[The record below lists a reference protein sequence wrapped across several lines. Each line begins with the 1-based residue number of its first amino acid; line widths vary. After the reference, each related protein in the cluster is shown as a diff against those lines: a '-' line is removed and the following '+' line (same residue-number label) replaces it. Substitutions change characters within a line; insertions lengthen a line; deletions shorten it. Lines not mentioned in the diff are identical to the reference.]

1 MSGKQRDIMKSKVN
15 LGIVGAGYWG
25 PNLARNFYQNP
36 EASLKCICDVR
47 DERIFYIR
55 KIFPAIPTTKNFQDV
70 LNDSEIDAVVIALPV
85 EDHFRFT
92 KEVLLARK
100 HALVEKP
107 LALTVAECEELIDI
121 SEKNELILM
130 VGHTFEYN
138 AAVNRVRE
146 FIKNGDLGDIY
157 YIYSQRLN
165 LGRVRQ
171 DINAMWNLAPH
182 DVSIILHWLEEEPVG
197 VSAKG
202 YTYLQEELEDVVY
215 MNLDFQSGTSAHIHV
230 SWLDPNKVRKMT
242 IVGSKK
248 MVVYD
253 DVSSD
258 AKIQVYDK
266 GITKRN
272 ISESLGEYDTFGKF
286 QLIHRAGDLLVPK
299 IDFVEPLKVE
309 TSHFLECILEGK
321 RPLTD
326 GLNGLRVVKVLEAA
340 QRSVKNDGQTIR
352 VN

>member
-1 MSGKQRDIMKSKVN
+1 MKSKVN
-15 LGIVGAGYWG
+15 LGIIGAGYWG

-36 EASLKCICDVR
+36 KANLKCICDIS
-47 DERIFYIR
+47 DERISYM
-55 KIFPAIPTTKNFQDV
+55 KEIFPAVPTIKNYQDI
-70 LNDSEIDAVVIALPV
+70 LSNSEIDAVVIALPV
-85 EDHFRFT
+85 EDHFRFA
-92 KEVLLARK
+92 KEVLLAGK

-107 LALTVAECEELIDI
+107 LALTVAECEELINI

-146 FIKNGDLGDIY
+146 FIENGDLGDIY

-165 LGRVRQ
+165 LGRIRQ
-171 DINAMWNLAPH
+171 DINVMWNLAPH
-182 DVSIILHWLEEEPVG
+182 DVSIILYWLKEEPVS

-202 YTYLQEELEDVVY
+202 YIYLQEELEDVVY
-215 MNLDFQSGTSAHIHV
+215 INLDFRSGTSANIHV

-266 GITKRN
+266 GITKKN
-272 ISESLGEYDTFGKF
+272 INESLGEYDTFGKF

-299 IDFVEPLKVE
+299 IGFVEPLKIE

-326 GLNGLRVVKVLEAA
+326 GLNGLRVVKVLAAA
-340 QRSVKNDGQTIR
+340 QKSFKNDGQAIKIK
-352 VN
+352 